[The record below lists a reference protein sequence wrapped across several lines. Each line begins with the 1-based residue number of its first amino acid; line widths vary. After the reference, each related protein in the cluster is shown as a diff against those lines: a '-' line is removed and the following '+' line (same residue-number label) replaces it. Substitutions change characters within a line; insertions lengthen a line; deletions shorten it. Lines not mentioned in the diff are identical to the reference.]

1 MARRTKRPAGQP
13 RSFRRVLH
21 LDTFSGMA
29 GNMFLGALLDA
40 GLSAKALRDGLEGLG
55 VDHRLRVSRVKRG
68 ALAARY
74 VTVSVPRGGHKP
86 HRHFPDIRRL
96 LDRAKLAAA
105 VRDRAQAIFAAL
117 ADAEGKVHGI
127 PPEKVHFHEVGAV
140 DAIVDITGAALAL
153 ELLGIERVTAT
164 PPALGHG
171 TVQTEHGLLPVPPPA
186 TLELLRGI
194 PTVPSSEA
202 FETLTPTGAAI
213 LRVVVDEF
221 RQLPAMTPE
230 AVGYGAGNDRKTA
243 LPNVVRAVIGRE
255 EGFGHDRVVVL
266 EANHDDHVPEHFDHV
281 MARLLDAGALDVGLQ
296 PSQTKKNRPGFLLRV
311 IADPS
316 ARLDLA
322 QQVLR
327 ETTTLGVRVSEAER
341 LMLPRR
347 SQRVTTPYGPVRVK
361 ISERPDGNRDVSAE
375 YDDCRRAAERHDVPL
390 RDVIRAAEA
399 SVAGDD

>member
-1 MARRTKRPAGQP
+1 MPARKKKPAP
-13 RSFRRVLH
+13 SATRFRRVLH

-40 GLSAKALRDGLEGLG
+40 GLSAKALRDGLAGLG

-68 ALAARY
+68 AIAARY
-74 VTVSVPRGGHKP
+74 VTVSVPKGGHEP
-86 HRHFPDIRRL
+86 HRHWSDIRRL
-96 LDRAKLAAA
+96 LDRAKLAPA
-105 VRDRAQAIFAAL
+105 VRERAQAIFAAL
-117 ADAEGKVHGI
+117 AEAEGKVHGI

-194 PTVPSSEA
+194 PTVPSAEA

-230 AVGYGAGNDRKTA
+230 VIGYGAGNDRKTL
-243 LPNVVRAVIGRE
+243 LPNVVRAVLGRE
-255 EGFGHDRVVVL
+255 VGFGHDRVVVL
-266 EANHDDHVPEHFDHV
+266 EANLDDLVPEHFDHI
-281 MARLLDAGALDVGLQ
+281 MARLLAAGALDVGIQ
-296 PSQTKKNRPGFLLRV
+296 ASQTKKNRPGFLLRV
-311 IADPS
+311 VADPA

-322 QQVLR
+322 GRILR

-341 LMLPRR
+341 LTLPRR
-347 SQRVTTPYGPVRVK
+347 AHTVPTPYGPIRVK
-361 ISERPDGNRDVSAE
+361 ISERPDGKRDVSAE

-390 RDVIRAAEA
+390 RDVIRAAEDTA
-399 SVAGDD
+399 VSTS